1 MRINLEPI
9 GIIKKAGKCSEILI
23 YSDFEQLVKNMM
35 SKLGMNENTEHDV
48 LIVHKSKDSN
58 DIHQVQVTKTNLID
72 RVGNILKVGKIDAVD
87 DSVID
92 VRLDI
97 KDSSTKDI

>member
-23 YSDFEQLVKNMM
+23 YSDFDQLVKNMM
-35 SKLGMNENTEHDV
+35 SKIGKNEHMEHDV
-48 LIVHKSKDSN
+48 LIVHKGNDSN
-58 DIHQVQVTKTNLID
+58 DLHQVQITKTNFIE
-72 RVGNILKVGKIDAVD
+72 RVGNILKVGRIDAID
-87 DSVID
+87 DSVSD

-97 KDSSTKDI
+97 RDSLAKEI

>member
-23 YSDFEQLVKNMM
+23 YSDFDQLVKSMM
-35 SKLGMNENTEHDV
+35 SKLNKNENIEHDV
-48 LIVHKSKDSN
+48 LIVHKSKDS
-58 DIHQVQVTKTNLID
+58 DDLHQVQITKTNFID
-72 RVGNILKVGKIDAVD
+72 RVGNILRVGKIDAID

-97 KDSSTKDI
+97 KDSFINDV

>member
-35 SKLGMNENTEHDV
+35 SKLSKNGNDQHNLV
-48 LIVHKSKDSN
+48 IIHKNKDAS
-58 DIHQVQVTKTNLID
+58 DLHQVQITKTHLID
-72 RVGNILKVGKIDAVD
+72 RVGNILRVGKIDAND

-92 VRLDI
+92 VRLECNGLI
-97 KDSSTKDI
+97 TSEA

>member
-23 YSDFEQLVKNMM
+23 YSDFDQLVKNMM
-35 SKLGMNENTEHDV
+35 SKIGKNEHMEHDV
-48 LIVHKSKDSN
+48 LIVHKGKDSN
-58 DIHQVQVTKTNLID
+58 DLHQVQITKTNFIE
-72 RVGNILKVGKIDAVD
+72 RVGNILKVGRIDAID

-97 KDSSTKDI
+97 RDSLAKEI

>member
-35 SKLGMNENTEHDV
+35 SKLSKDETDQHSLV
-48 LIVHKSKDSN
+48 VVHKNRDIN
-58 DIHQVQVTKTNLID
+58 DIHQVQITKTHLID
-72 RVGNILKVGKIDAVD
+72 RVGNILKVGKIDAND

-92 VRLDI
+92 VRLECNGFI
-97 KDSSTKDI
+97 TTEA

>member
-23 YSDFEQLVKNMM
+23 YSDFDQLVKSMM
-35 SKLGMNENTEHDV
+35 SKLNKNENIEHDV
-48 LIVHKSKDSN
+48 LIVHKSKDS
-58 DIHQVQVTKTNLID
+58 DGLHQVQITKTNFID
-72 RVGNILKVGKIDAVD
+72 RVGNILRVGKIDAID

-97 KDSSTKDI
+97 KDSLINDI

>member
-23 YSDFEQLVKNMM
+23 YSDFEQLVKSMM
-35 SKLGMNENTEHDV
+35 SKLSNNESNEHDV
-48 LIVHKSKDSN
+48 LIVHKSKDS
-58 DIHQVQVTKTNLID
+58 DDLHQVQITKTNFID
-72 RVGNILKVGKIDAVD
+72 RVGNILRVGKIDAID

-97 KDSSTKDI
+97 KDSLTKDI

>member
-35 SKLGMNENTEHDV
+35 SKLGGNDGDEHNLV
-48 LIVHKSKDSN
+48 VIHKNKGSD
-58 DIHQVQVTKTNLID
+58 DLHQVQITKTHFID
-72 RVGNILKVGKIDAVD
+72 RVGNILKVGKIDAND

-92 VRLDI
+92 VRLECNGLI
-97 KDSSTKDI
+97 TGEA

>member
-9 GIIKKAGKCSEILI
+9 GIIKKSGKCSEILI
-23 YSDFEQLVKNMM
+23 YSDFDHLVRSMM
-35 SKLGMNENTEHDV
+35 SKLGKSENAEHDV
-48 LIVHKSKDSN
+48 LIVHKSQESD
-58 DIHQVQVTKTNLID
+58 DLHQVQITKTNLID
-72 RVGNILKVGKIDAVD
+72 RVGNILRVGKIDATD

-97 KDSSTKDI
+97 KDSLTKDI

>member
-23 YSDFEQLVKNMM
+23 YSDFEQLVKNVA
-35 SKLGMNENTEHDV
+35 SKLGKNSDDQHNLV
-48 LIVHKSKDSN
+48 VIHKNKDSG
-58 DIHQVQVTKTNLID
+58 DLHQVQVTRTQLID
-72 RVGNILKVGKIDAVD
+72 RVGNIFKVGKIDAND

-92 VRLDI
+92 VRLESNGLI
-97 KDSSTKDI
+97 NREG

>member
-23 YSDFEQLVKNMM
+23 YSDFDQLVKSMM
-35 SKLGMNENTEHDV
+35 SKLSKSENIEHDV
-48 LIVHKSKDSN
+48 LIVHKSKDS
-58 DIHQVQVTKTNLID
+58 DDLHQVQITKTNLID
-72 RVGNILKVGKIDAVD
+72 RVGNILRVGKIDAID

-97 KDSSTKDI
+97 KDSLINDI

>member
-35 SKLGMNENTEHDV
+35 SKLGKNDDDQHSLV
-48 LIVHKSKDSN
+48 IIHKNKDLN
-58 DIHQVQVTKTNLID
+58 DLHQVRVTKTHFIE
-72 RVGNILKVGKIDAVD
+72 RVGNILKVGKIDAND

-92 VRLDI
+92 VRLECNGLI
-97 KDSSTKDI
+97 TSEA

>member
-35 SKLGMNENTEHDV
+35 SKLGKNDDDQHNLV
-48 LIVHKSKDSN
+48 IIHKNKDPN
-58 DIHQVQVTKTNLID
+58 DLHQVKVTKTHFID
-72 RVGNILKVGKIDAVD
+72 RVGNILKVGKIDAND

-92 VRLDI
+92 VRLECNGFI
-97 KDSSTKDI
+97 TSEA

>member
-35 SKLGMNENTEHDV
+35 SKLSKNDDDQHNLV
-48 LIVHKSKDSN
+48 IIHKNKDSS
-58 DIHQVQVTKTNLID
+58 DLHQVQVSKTRLID
-72 RVGNILKVGKIDAVD
+72 RAGNILKVGKIDAND

-92 VRLDI
+92 VRLECNGFI
-97 KDSSTKDI
+97 TGEA

>member
-35 SKLGMNENTEHDV
+35 SKLSREDHDHSLV
-48 LIVHKSKDSN
+48 IIHKNKDPN
-58 DIHQVQVTKTNLID
+58 DLHQLKVTKTHLIN
-72 RVGNILKVGKIDAVD
+72 RVGNILKVGKIDAND
-87 DSVID
+87 ESVID
-92 VRLDI
+92 VRLEFNGLI
-97 KDSSTKDI
+97 TSEA